1 MSRALRSL
9 FAFLL
14 LLLVVSPALAGRLR
28 QREREGP
35 PYRLRSSPGVEQAV
49 PEPGALVAF
58 ALGAAAVGLR
68 ARRLRRG

>member
-1 MSRALRSL
+1 MSRVLRSL

-14 LLLVVSPALAGRLR
+14 LLLVVSPALAGRAR
-28 QREREGP
+28 QRERERP
-35 PYRLRSSPGVEQAV
+35 PYGLISAPRVEQAV

-58 ALGAAAVGLR
+58 ALGAGAVGLR